1 MTSISSRIRIIT
13 AVAAGVALFLTASDA
28 AVSAPM
34 PQEQNARTP
43 QQQRQASS
51 QEPLTRADV
60 ERIIAERGL
69 VTKAELAKYATKA
82 DIEEIRV
89 ALERLLAQVR
99 AIRARLNGG
108 DVTPPATV
116 PSPDPDRQ
124 Q

>member
-13 AVAAGVALFLTASDA
+13 AVAGAALFLAASGA

-34 PQEQNARTP
+34 PQEQPAT
-43 QQQRQASS
+43 QQRQAST

-108 DVTPPATV
+108 DVTPAPPAA
-116 PSPDPDRQ
+116 PSQPERQ
-124 Q
+124 P